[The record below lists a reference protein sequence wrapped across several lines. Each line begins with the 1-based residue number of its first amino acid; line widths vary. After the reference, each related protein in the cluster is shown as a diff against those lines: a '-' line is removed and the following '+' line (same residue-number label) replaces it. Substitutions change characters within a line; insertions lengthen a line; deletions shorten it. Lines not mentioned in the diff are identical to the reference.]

1 MIELQLTYRADQ
13 FPVKG
18 LFVEHPSMVEWIKFA
33 GEFADQHSVRVFPI
47 PGETANTVIGALLIG
62 NWNPNKEVLGARA
75 VYEYHSQLFL
85 LHNFTLTPFIDKE
98 EVQARFSG
106 KPHFFHPIFRLMEL
120 NEIHDWQP
128 YVKIKPSE
136 STIKQPVEGVQTR
149 KRLQN
154 YLLRQ
159 VDPEASIEKMLQEA
173 VPERSDILDKPLS
186 LWEKLKLAIL
196 RPFFKNRNS
205 GKSSE
210 ETNENQK
217 KSQTQIGEEQE
228 GATTKKSLWKR
239 MKRQVK
245 ENYEDLE
252 ERNKRE
258 LEKLMDMFE
267 KDPDAAL
274 RYAIPIDQKGTSRG
288 GEAASFKLTRRY
300 DRSGNRYSGGGGTG
314 GGSVVFADNDVD
326 SLREKY
332 EKAASNYEKD
342 GNWERAAFV
351 YMELLSDPF
360 RAANTLEK
368 GGQYE
373 YAASIFLKKCKNK
386 NRAAECY
393 DQGKFYT
400 TAAEIFH
407 EIENYERE
415 GDSWAKSGNRDMA
428 ENAFNKEIGKKE
440 KQSDYLGAAR
450 ISKEKMDD
458 SKRSQ
463 EFLMTGWKKKIT
475 PEECLNKYMDELET
489 KDKQKEIERLHGEKY
504 QGKDAYRFLNV
515 VMKQK
520 EEAPEI
526 SPAVEKVVHETVSR
540 NGKKDP
546 NIVSY
551 LKQLNPSEY
560 LLKDIMRFKRKKN

>member
-1 MIELQLTYRADQ
+1 MIELQLTYHAGK

-18 LFVEHPSMVEWIKFA
+18 IFVEDPSLVEWVKCA
-33 GEFADQHSVRVFPI
+33 GEFDDAHGVRIFPI
-47 PGETANTVIGALLIG
+47 PGNAANTVIGALLTG
-62 NWNPNKEVLGARA
+62 TWNPNKEVMSARA

-85 LHNFTLTPFIDKE
+85 PHQFTLAPFMDQE
-98 EVQARFSG
+98 EVHSRFSG
-106 KPHFFHPIFRLMEL
+106 KPHFFHPVFGLIEL
-120 NEIHDWQP
+120 SEIHDWRP
-128 YVKIKPSE
+128 FLKIKPSK
-136 STIKQPVEGVQTR
+136 STVQQPIEGVSTR
-149 KRLQN
+149 KHLQN
-154 YLLRQ
+154 YLLRE
-159 VDPEASIEKMLQEA
+159 VDPEASIQKMLENA
-173 VPERSDILDKPLS
+173 VPERSNLEDKPLS
-186 LWEKLKLAIL
+186 NWEKLKLAML
-196 RPFFKNRNS
+196 RPFFKKENTKERQA
-205 GKSSE
+205 
-210 ETNENQK
+210 ET
-217 KSQTQIGEEQE
+217 SEEQE
-228 GATTKKSLWKR
+228 KTATKKSWLNR
-239 MKRQVK
+239 FRRQMK

-258 LEKLMDMFE
+258 LDKLMDMFE

-274 RYAIPIDQKGTSRG
+274 RYAIPIDQNGTSRG

-300 DRSGNRYSGGGGTG
+300 DRSGNRYSSGART
-314 GGSVVFADNDVD
+314 GGSVVFQDDDVD
-326 SLREKY
+326 SLRSKY
-332 EKAASNYEKD
+332 EKAASNYEKE

-351 YMELLSDPF
+351 YMELLSDPL
-360 RAANTLEK
+360 RAANMLEK

-386 NRAAECY
+386 HRAAECY
-393 DQGKFYT
+393 HEGKFYT

-407 EIENYERE
+407 EIESYERE
-415 GDSWAKSGNRDMA
+415 GDSWAKSGDREKAD
-428 ENAFNKEIGKKE
+428 NAFNQEIGKKE
-440 KQSDYLGAAR
+440 KQNDFLGAAR
-450 ISKEKMDD
+450 ISREKMDN

-475 PEECLNKYMDELET
+475 PEECLNKYMGELET
-489 KDKQKEIERLHGEKY
+489 KDKQKEIERLHGENY

-560 LLKDIMRFKRKKN
+560 LLKDIMRFKRKKY